1 MEAYRRL
8 GEDEGEAMPAHR
20 PYFPSL
26 PAYYR
31 DAEFHLFYFRT
42 DPAVVQ
48 QHLPEPL
55 LADPE
60 GVAAVVSLHAPLC
73 SYGPYTE
80 TSLRL
85 RCSFQGRMGFY
96 SSHQFVDNVAV
107 LCAGRERWGGPK
119 EYAHVRMERRGDS
132 ICTHTIKEGVAIMT
146 LTSRIIEPAV
156 AEEMTALT
164 PSYRLK
170 IIPRADGP
178 GPAIKQLITY
188 ESVDSATKLLLRAS
202 GTVSFASSSNSDLTP
217 FAPDRIIG
225 AFYQIVDV
233 TEGYGRV
240 VHDYLQ

>member
-1 MEAYRRL
+1 M
-8 GEDEGEAMPAHR
+8 GK
-20 PYFPSL
+20 SINV
-26 PAYYR
+26 
-31 DAEFHLFYFRT
+31 FRYANPNQALT
-42 DPAVVQ
+42 DQRQCIA
-48 QHLPEPL
+48 
-55 LADPE
+55 
-60 GVAAVVSLHAPLC
+60 
-73 SYGPYTE
+73 TK
-80 TSLRL
+80 
-85 RCSFQGRMGFY
+85 RM
-96 SSHQFVDNVAV
+96 
-107 LCAGRERWGGPK
+107 
-119 EYAHVRMERRGDS
+119 
-132 ICTHTIKEGVAIMT
+132 TIKEGVAIMT